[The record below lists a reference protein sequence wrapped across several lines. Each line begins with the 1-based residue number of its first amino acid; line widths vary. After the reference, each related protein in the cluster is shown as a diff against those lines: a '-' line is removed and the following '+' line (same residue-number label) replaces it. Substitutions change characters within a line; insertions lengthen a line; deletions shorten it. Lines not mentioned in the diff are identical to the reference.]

1 MCTERNESYRC
12 IECDEEIER
21 RRDFTMCKKG
31 RDANEWG
38 ACKKG
43 IVEQNVFRRE
53 LCDPCKEKKRKKD
66 K

>member
-1 MCTERNESYRC
+1 MCRELNESYRC
-12 IECDEEIER
+12 IDCDEEIER

-31 RDANEWG
+31 REANEWG

-43 IVEQNVFRRE
+43 VIEQKVFRQKR
-53 LCDPCKEKKRKKD
+53 CDACEKKKND